1 MDMNLKKLTNILTKL
16 SKKYPNASVYIG
28 RKDGSGLS
36 ENTYL
41 IGEYLDYKHTN
52 HRCFCVGGSFENS
65 QELEDDGVVDF
76 DEYQEEHENEKKKI
90 DKI

>member
-1 MDMNLKKLTNILTKL
+1 MNLKKLINKLTAL
-16 SKKYPNASVYIG
+16 SEKYPNAIVYIG

-41 IGEYLDYKHTN
+41 IGEYTDDNLTN

-65 QELEDDGVVDF
+65 HELDDDGVVDF
-76 DEYQEEHENEKKKI
+76 DE
-90 DKI
+90 